1 MQAFTLHF
9 PTKLVFGSGQ
19 LAQVGAEAKQ
29 LGKRPL
35 LLTGKT
41 AMQKSGVLAKV
52 LGLLKGSGLEP
63 VVFEKIDPNPR
74 RETLDQAVALGI
86 AEGCDFV
93 IGLGG
98 GSPMDSAKA
107 VAAALAESKR
117 RNAFVSV
124 WDFTS
129 GAEKRLPVNA
139 PFPTLLISSTA
150 ATGSEGNCAAVITWW
165 QTHEKAVLWD
175 LGAFPSVSIVDPELM
190 LSLPISSTRDG
201 VVDLMLHVL
210 EQSFN
215 GDDKAIVQDR
225 TAEGLC
231 RGAMEC
237 LDRVEQ
243 DPKDLTARENISW
256 ASVNALLAG
265 GGPNFGRTGAFTV
278 HHLEHP
284 LSGFTDVA
292 HGRGL
297 ATLWPHYL
305 NVILGKKEAKIA
317 AMGQALWGVA
327 PGLSAGAKTVEAL
340 NAWLARHEMKQ
351 GLASFGVDEPMITK
365 MAEDAV
371 RLSGGGKDYLNA
383 PVPLTREKCADIYR
397 AAL

>member
-1 MQAFTLHF
+1 MQPFTLHF

-19 LAQVGAEAKQ
+19 LGQVGSEAKA

-52 LGLLKGSGLEP
+52 LGLLKAVGVEP
-63 VVFEKIDPNPR
+63 VVFEKVEPNPR
-74 RETLDQAVALGI
+74 RETLDQAVQLGI
-86 AEGCDFV
+86 DEKCDFV

-117 RNAFVSV
+117 QGNFVSV

-129 GAEKRLPVNA
+129 GSPKRLPVKN
-139 PFPTLLISSTA
+139 PFATLLISSTA
-150 ATGSEGNCAAVITWW
+150 ATGSEGNCASVITWW

-175 LGAFPSVSIVDPELM
+175 LGAFPSVSIIDPEIM
-190 LSLPISSTRDG
+190 RSLPISATRDG

-215 GDDKAIVQDR
+215 GDDKAIVQDA
-225 TAEGLC
+225 TAAGLC
-231 RGAMEC
+231 RGAMVC
-237 LDRVEQ
+237 LDRAEQ
-243 DPKDLTARENISW
+243 DLNDITARENISW

-284 LSGFTDVA
+284 LSGYTDVA

-297 ATLWPHYL
+297 AALWPAYL
-305 NVILGKKEAKIA
+305 RYILEKKEAKIA
-317 AMGQALWGVA
+317 QMGADLWNVPAGA
-327 PGLSAGAKTVEAL
+327 SAGAKTCDAL
-340 NAWLARHEMKQ
+340 EAWLTKHEIRPRLSQ
-351 GLASFGVDEPMITK
+351 FGVDEAMITK
-365 MAEDAV
+365 MADDAV

-383 PVPLTREKCADIYR
+383 PIPLTREKCAEIYK

>member
-1 MQAFTLHF
+1 M
-9 PTKLVFGSGQ
+9 
-19 LAQVGAEAKQ
+19 AQTGAEAKQ

-63 VVFEKIDPNPR
+63 VVFEKVDPNPR
-74 RETLDQAVALGI
+74 RETLDEAVKLGI
-86 AEGCDFV
+86 QEGCDFV

-107 VAAALAESKR
+107 VAAALAGARKAKR
-117 RNAFVSV
+117 RRQAFVSV

-129 GAEKRLPVNA
+129 GAEKRLPVDRS
-139 PFPTLLISSTA
+139 PLPTLLISSTA

-175 LGAFPSVSIVDPELM
+175 LGAFPTVSIIDPELM
-190 LSLPISSTRDG
+190 LSLPIASSRDG

-231 RGAMEC
+231 LGAMEC
-237 LDRVEQ
+237 LDRLEQ

-305 NVILGKKEAKIA
+305 NAILAKKEAKIA
-317 AMGQALWGVA
+317 AMGTALWNVA

-340 NAWLARHEMKQ
+340 NAWLGVHDMKQ
-351 GLASFGVDEPMITK
+351 GLASFGVDEPMITR
-365 MAEDAV
+365 MADDAV
-371 RLSGGGKDYLNA
+371 RLSGGGKDFLNA
-383 PVPLTREKCADIYR
+383 PLPLNREKCADIYR